1 MNPDEAKLTEDEQA
15 AFDRVVSY
23 LGAEVDG
30 PFEPNER
37 PDAILPELAPISLPT
52 QMEDGLAFVLGG
64 SVEEEPIWGR
74 GTEDVAWSHGEPTG
88 LFGPDGVGKTTL
100 GHLIA
105 FGLLAIQPKVLGM
118 HIEPADAMVLYVSAD
133 RPHQSQRAMWRL
145 AKDLDKTAFA
155 KLKTGLFVW
164 RGPLPFDLVKEP
176 AKLAEF
182 AADYGAS
189 HVLLDSL
196 GMIVPRLTED
206 ETGSALAQAFTVCS
220 VGGIELLWLL
230 HPRKANAENRRPN
243 TLADVYG
250 SRWITASTGSVFSLW
265 GDAGDPVVEFKHLKP
280 PRNEVGPFMV
290 EIDHAAGTMAV
301 ESRERTCSAFSETH
315 ATVSRRRRLPDRWM
329 VRANG
334 RRSRRLGGS
343 WTGSSNGRSR
353 TGDRV
358 RSFAVPS
365 LSRIVT
371 SRPRERGPNDEH
383 GDGHGTP
390 SDGHGHAT
398 STTRHTR
405 GNAAGQTVTPTVTL
419 GHAADGHANAAPFR
433 GVRVRCGPGVD
444 RHA

>member
-30 PFEPNER
+30 PFVPNEPDQR

-301 ESRERTCSAFSETH
+301 VDGTDLLGVLRDARDGLTAKEAARSLDGASERAKVEKARRKLDGFVERKVAYRRPGEVVRGAVTEPGRYF
-315 ATVSRRRRLPDRWM
+315 AT
-329 VRANG
+329 
-334 RRSRRLGGS
+334 
-343 WTGSSNGRSR
+343 
-353 TGDRV
+353 
-358 RSFAVPS
+358 
-365 LSRIVT
+365 
-371 SRPRERGPNDEH
+371 PREGSE
-383 GDGHGTP
+383 
-390 SDGHGHAT
+390 
-398 STTRHTR
+398 
-405 GNAAGQTVTPTVTL
+405 
-419 GHAADGHANAAPFR
+419 
-433 GVRVRCGPGVD
+433 
-444 RHA
+444 